1 MSRTC
6 NILWVG
12 LGKKLFGFLRHRP
25 IFVPKSCCSLKNIRF
40 LHEIRLG
47 FLLFFSKSWCSL
59 KKNKSSPKICPRFFT
74 FHPKIV
80 VFSKKKSS
88 PRITS
93 PFSNFVPK
101 QRCSLLGSEI
111 KVMAQKFVGHA
122 KHDLHALAAR
132 RCTQAQ
138 LNVFCLN
145 VF

>member
-1 MSRTC
+1 MQYFLGRVGQK
-6 NILWVG
+6 ILWVSKTSTNFCPKII
-12 LGKKLFGFLRHRP
+12 LFTKKHKVFTG
-25 IFVPKSCCSLKNIRF
+25 
-40 LHEIRLG
+40 IRLG
-47 FLLFFSKSWCSL
+47 FFTFLPKIMVFSK
-59 KKNKSSPKICPRFFT
+59 KKKSSPKICPRFFT

-80 VFSKKKSS
+80 VFSKEKSS

-132 RCTQAQ
+132 HSTQAQ

>member
-1 MSRTC
+1 M
-6 NILWVG
+6 
-12 LGKKLFGFLRHRP
+12 
-25 IFVPKSCCSLKNIRF
+25 KSDSD
-40 LHEIRLG
+40 
-47 FLLFFSKSWCSL
+47 FLLFFPKSWCSL
-59 KKNKSSPKICPRFFT
+59 KKKTSSPKICPKFFT

-132 RCTQAQ
+132 HCTQAQ